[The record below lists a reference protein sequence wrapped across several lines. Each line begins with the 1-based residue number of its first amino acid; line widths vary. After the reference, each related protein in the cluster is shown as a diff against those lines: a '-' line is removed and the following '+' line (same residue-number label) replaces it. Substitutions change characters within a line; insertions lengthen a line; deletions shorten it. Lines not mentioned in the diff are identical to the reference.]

1 METNLEASATSV
13 DSTAAAGSASANDAA
28 NDAVATEF
36 LAAFD
41 ADAQTREASP
51 SPAAEPSAAAVGN
64 VLALAASPGVP
75 GPTAVEAEVAESGAP
90 P

>member
-1 METNLEASATSV
+1 METNLEASAASV
-13 DSTAAAGSASANDAA
+13 DVVGTAADSGTAT
-28 NDAVATEF
+28 DAVGTEF

-64 VLALAASPGVP
+64 VLAPAASPGVP